1 MFIII
6 EKETITMKV
15 SVFNPKNLV
24 DGVSID
30 EHLVNDSKP
39 ESISATL
46 LPEDSKKIVEAAEI
60 EMEDR

>member
-1 MFIII
+1 
-6 EKETITMKV
+6 MKV